1 MRWLVEVSAIGK
13 GDPQSFCV
21 EAETWQRA
29 LQLVRAHRGETSPMS
44 GFSIE
49 LLEAGYRAVDP
60 VARLRFVVKRTTD
73 TAALTPLDNQAAA
86 PAAASAGSAAPGAT
100 TKPSATAPAAPAA
113 AGPKP
118 AVGSKPAVAA
128 GPAQAVGSKPAAS
141 AAVGSKPAVGAKP
154 AAAAPGAAAPRP
166 GGTSAAP
173 ATATK
178 PSAPRALPASLANS
192 TDLDTTVKTV
202 DPLDVAGNASRNV
215 FESATVEV
223 PVVPVPAPVAP
234 QGAPAEPVPDN
245 AAAVGSGL
253 EVLSRREHSPT
264 ESLPLSY
271 REYAFL
277 VQAGTK
283 EGAAVGLLLA
293 QLELVQAALGTAQT
307 GKLVQLAV
315 FDERFEGKASKPPLA
330 TLTWKDWR
338 GDPTVHFPRRAA
350 PGSKASSAPAGAP
363 AAAAPPAAVKQTLV
377 EPVTTLDDT
386 RAIRPAEGRTE
397 EPLRIVVPAD
407 LERTAERPAP
417 PARPGRGAA
426 TLLGVPQLVE
436 PLPPNAPAPA
446 PHTLASASPASASPA
461 SASPAP
467 RPASV
472 PPPAPATR
480 PASVPPPA
488 PASRPASVPPPAPA
502 ARPQS
507 VPPPAPVA
515 RPQSVP
521 PPAPVARPQSV
532 PPPAPAPAPAGPLVL
547 PRFTPGP
554 GAVAMVPPAPA
565 PAPARSD
572 AESPFTPPPGNVTV
586 VIPPR
591 SQTGTRVS
599 GDELI
604 ATLFEAMH
612 DLHFLQDAIQ
622 GADFCLQLA
631 IGVIPSRAGYAHFFD
646 VEKRE
651 FVLVRAKGEDT
662 EDLVGKRHLEAE
674 PLLSAAVRTKK
685 AILKDANDAL
695 TSRYMTL
702 GGATSVVLCPVF
714 VAGRALAILE
724 LVNPSDGAPF
734 TQAEANALTYI
745 AEQFAEFLSSRGL
758 VFDHGRA
765 RAAQG

>member
-100 TKPSATAPAAPAA
+100 TKPSATAPAVPAA

-417 PARPGRGAA
+417 
-426 TLLGVPQLVE
+426 
-436 PLPPNAPAPA
+436 
-446 PHTLASASPASASPA
+446 
-461 SASPAP
+461 
-467 RPASV
+467 
-472 PPPAPATR
+472 
-480 PASVPPPA
+480 
-488 PASRPASVPPPAPA
+488 
-502 ARPQS
+502 
-507 VPPPAPVA
+507 
-515 RPQSVP
+515 
-521 PPAPVARPQSV
+521 
-532 PPPAPAPAPAGPLVL
+532 
-547 PRFTPGP
+547 
-554 GAVAMVPPAPA
+554 
-565 PAPARSD
+565 
-572 AESPFTPPPGNVTV
+572 
-586 VIPPR
+586 
-591 SQTGTRVS
+591 
-599 GDELI
+599 
-604 ATLFEAMH
+604 
-612 DLHFLQDAIQ
+612 
-622 GADFCLQLA
+622 
-631 IGVIPSRAGYAHFFD
+631 
-646 VEKRE
+646 
-651 FVLVRAKGEDT
+651 
-662 EDLVGKRHLEAE
+662 
-674 PLLSAAVRTKK
+674 
-685 AILKDANDAL
+685 
-695 TSRYMTL
+695 
-702 GGATSVVLCPVF
+702 
-714 VAGRALAILE
+714 
-724 LVNPSDGAPF
+724 
-734 TQAEANALTYI
+734 
-745 AEQFAEFLSSRGL
+745 
-758 VFDHGRA
+758 RA
-765 RAAQG
+765 RAAAPRPCSACRSWSSLSRRTRRPPPRTHSRPRAPRPQAPRPQAPRPDPRASRLPPPPPDPRASRLPPPPPDPRACHLPPPPRALRACHLPPPSRAPRASRLPPRSRAPRASRLPPPRPLRRGLWCCHASRRAPGPSRWCRRRRRPPPRAPMPSPPSRPPRGT